1 MRGINRR
8 GCRGEGD
15 VRSHGTVE
23 LEEMS
28 RCRSNG
34 QISGA
39 AAGRTR
45 ISYRELCELYS
56 LGINLN

>member
-1 MRGINRR
+1 M
-8 GCRGEGD
+8 
-15 VRSHGTVE
+15 RSHGTAE
-23 LEEMS
+23 LGEMS

-34 QISGA
+34 QISAA

-56 LGINLN
+56 LGINLS